1 MKYSMAFFI
10 LGILA
15 GMIVM
20 HSFQGKELEK
30 LYWQKENL
38 KVELYETREQMKK
51 IQEQHKSLL
60 PAVIKEIKLE
70 IDMEENSFVEPALRR
85 HIYDLVKEVLGQE
98 VLALPY
104 PLLFNLLNERI
115 VEMDNKRF
123 RLKVEAIILGETL
136 VYYLKVKK
144 MATEEL
150 P

>member
-1 MKYSMAFFI
+1 MAFFI

>member
-1 MKYSMAFFI
+1 
-10 LGILA
+10 
-15 GMIVM
+15 M